1 MSTSV
6 TGYDKAREAIR
17 ERIISLNLAP
27 GSVIDEA
34 SLMDQLGLG
43 RTPIREALKLLEA
56 ENLVVIVP
64 RRGIFVA
71 DIGLNHLQQ
80 IYEMRLALEP
90 MAARLAAQ
98 RTTPAH
104 LSQLQL
110 CNGDLEGANSL
121 DIAAAYRVDRAFH
134 RILARSTG
142 NELLERSITQHYN
155 LALRLWNMVRHWLQ
169 VEDIGLMSH
178 LQLIEA
184 ISIHDADRAEAVM
197 RDHVNRFHNR
207 IRALL

>member
-1 MSTSV
+1 VSTSL
-6 TGYDKAREAIR
+6 TGYNIAREEIR
-17 ERIISLNLAP
+17 ERIISLNLPP

-34 SLMDQLGLG
+34 SLMDELGLG

-71 DIGLNHLQQ
+71 EIGLNHLQQ
-80 IYEMRLALEP
+80 IHEMRLALEP

-98 RTTPAH
+98 RITPAR

-110 CNGDLEGANSL
+110 CSADMEGVGAR
-121 DIAAAYRVDRAFH
+121 DIPSIYRVDRAFH
-134 RILARSTG
+134 RILARASG
-142 NELLERSITQHYN
+142 NELLVRDITQHYN
-155 LALRLWNMVRHWLQ
+155 LALRLWNLVQEWLQ
-169 VEDIGLMSH
+169 PEDLGMITHVE
-178 LQLIEA
+178 LIEA
-184 ISIHDADRAEAVM
+184 VAAHDPDHAEAVM
-197 RDHVNRFHNR
+197 IEHIGRFHSR